1 MQKGRQLAPQRSCSR
16 LLHDP
21 ATIAALFGFFRNR
34 SENRILANPNKECHA
49 YRAVQAVEDAL
60 RVEPTTLFLSRKKTT
75 DDILE
80 AAEYCV
86 NLLEAAEMVPMWDA
100 PSARI
105 ACWRRQPEGE
115 RDVQAIKRF
124 AYEMAQLVRKNCLF

>member
-1 MQKGRQLAPQRSCSR
+1 M
-16 LLHDP
+16 
-21 ATIAALFGFFRNR
+21 
-34 SENRILANPNKECHA
+34 
-49 YRAVQAVEDAL
+49 QAVVVG
-60 RVEPTTLFLSRKKTT
+60 RGVEPTTLFLSRKKTT

-105 ACWRRQPEGE
+105 ACWRRQPEEE